1 MTMDK
6 LPIYKENYTNLS
18 REQLVSRIREML
30 SKERYEHVLNVEK
43 TAIAL
48 AKKHH
53 ADIEKV
59 SIAALLHDIAKD
71 QPNEEMRDLVIS
83 ENLNLDLLQFGSEI
97 WHGPVGAIIAR
108 REFHIEDDEILDAIE
123 NHTIGAREMTL
134 TAQIV
139 FVADYIE
146 PSRDF
151 PGVEKARS
159 QAEESLEKAV
169 KLKIVE
175 TIKHLIDIEKKIY
188 PKTIESYNAWIEK

>member
-1 MTMDK
+1 MTIDK
-6 LPIYKENYTNLS
+6 LPIYKKNYTNLS
-18 REQLVSRIREML
+18 REQLVSRIREMM
-30 SKERYEHVLNVEK
+30 SQKRFEHVLNVEQ
-43 TAIAL
+43 TAIHL
-48 AKKHH
+48 AEKYQ
-53 ADIEKV
+53 ADVEKV

-71 QPNEEMRDLVIS
+71 QPDEEMRDLVIS

-108 REFHIEDDEILDAIE
+108 REFHVEDEEILDSIE
-123 NHTIGAREMTL
+123 HHTIGTREMTL

-146 PSRDF
+146 PGRNF
-151 PGVEKARS
+151 PGVAQARI

-175 TIKHLIDIEKKIY
+175 TIKYLVDIEKKIY
-188 PKTIESYNAWIEK
+188 PKTIETYNAWIEK

>member
-6 LPIYKENYTNLS
+6 LPIYKESYTNLS
-18 REQLVSRIREML
+18 REQLVSRIREMM
-30 SKERYEHVLNVEK
+30 SQERFEHVLNVEK
-43 TAIAL
+43 TAVYL
-48 AKKHH
+48 AEKYH
-53 ADIEKV
+53 ADVEKV

-71 QPNEEMRDLVIS
+71 QPDEEMRDLVIS

-97 WHGPVGAIIAR
+97 WHGPVGAIVAR
-108 REFHIEDDEILDAIE
+108 REFHVEDEEILDSIE
-123 NHTIGAREMTL
+123 QHTIGAREMTL

-139 FVADYIE
+139 FIADYIE
-146 PSRDF
+146 PGRKF

-169 KLKIVE
+169 KLKIIE
-175 TIKHLIDIEKKIY
+175 TIKYLINIEKKIY